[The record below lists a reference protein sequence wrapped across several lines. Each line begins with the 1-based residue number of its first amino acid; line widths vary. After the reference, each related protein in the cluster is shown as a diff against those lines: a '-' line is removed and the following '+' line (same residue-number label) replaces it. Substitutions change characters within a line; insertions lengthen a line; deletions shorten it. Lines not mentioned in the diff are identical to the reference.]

1 MRPPTPRLRINSEDV
16 DLSHEPSFK
25 NTQDDR
31 NSQTLFPPQPPPT
44 NPFSSNNT
52 THTAITDND
61 FIADLIAN
69 SDPND
74 ISVL

>member
-1 MRPPTPRLRINSEDV
+1 MRPPTPRLRINSEDI
-16 DLSHEPSFK
+16 DLNNEPPYK
-25 NTQDDR
+25 NTRDDID
-31 NSQTLFPPQPPPT
+31 SQTLYPPTMNAT
-44 NPFSSNNT
+44 NPFSTSNTSSSMAN
-52 THTAITDND
+52 ND

>member
-1 MRPPTPRLRINSEDV
+1 MRPPTPRLRINSEDL
-16 DLSHEPSFK
+16 DLSEPPIK
-25 NTQDDR
+25 NTQDGL

-44 NPFSSNNT
+44 NPFAASNTNT
-52 THTAITDND
+52 TITDND